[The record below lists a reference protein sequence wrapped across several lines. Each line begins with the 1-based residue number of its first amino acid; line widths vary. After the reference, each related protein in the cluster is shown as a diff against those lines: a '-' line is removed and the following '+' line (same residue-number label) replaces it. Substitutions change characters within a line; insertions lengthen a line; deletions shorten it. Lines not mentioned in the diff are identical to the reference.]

1 MNLDKQNRRS
11 IMILIS
17 FTVLLYLGV
26 SNIGMLPKYL
36 TSFLKFLTP
45 ITISLVVAL
54 IMNAIMGKI
63 EERIFGKPWKKYNNF
78 RVKAA
83 RPISI
88 LITLVLA
95 LGTIMGVM
103 FIVIPE
109 LISTI
114 SNLANQIPQFFMNIE
129 KLVNDWSRQAPEIE
143 NFMTKYNLDLA
154 NIGQR
159 VFSWVQTFGTTLLNN
174 TVNFSVNVIS
184 AIFNFVLGFI
194 LAIYILAQKE
204 KLGRQMRSLL
214 YSTIK
219 ESRADRIIEV
229 SRLSLSTFTSFMTGQ
244 MLECVILGVLF
255 FIAMNIFGFPY
266 ALLISVLIMV
276 TAMVPMIGSFIAAI
290 VGFLLILTTDPI
302 QAIWFVVLFLIIQQI
317 EGNLIYPRVV
327 GKSVGLS
334 PIWILVSITVGGSL
348 AGVMGMLLSIPVVSV
363 AYTLMSDFISRRL
376 DQKRIPYFKTNGV

>member
-63 EERIFGKPWKKYNNF
+63 EEKIFGKPWKKYNNF

-143 NFMTKYNLDLA
+143 DFMTKYNLDLA

-229 SRLSLSTFTSFMTGQ
+229 SRLSLSTFSSFMTGQ

>member
-229 SRLSLSTFTSFMTGQ
+229 SRLSLSTFSSFMTGQ